1 MFAQREPV
9 AFLGQ
14 LLQDPGISQKAE
26 EQSKTDAPGMPQER
40 SERGVGYHDPARKAQ
55 SRVC

>member
-14 LLQDPGISQKAE
+14 LLQDPGIFQKAE
-26 EQSKTDAPGMPQER
+26 EPPKIDALE
-40 SERGVGYHDPARKAQ
+40 
-55 SRVC
+55 